1 MGRARSRG
9 DKRHLRTTSGRAQEV
24 AVPYATNAGVRV
36 YYETEGKGPPL
47 VLYTGFTGALQDW
60 RDFGYVDALRHDFRL
75 ILIDPRGH
83 GASDKPHDPAAYEY
97 ELRIA
102 DLTAVLDAEGVE
114 RAHFW
119 GYSMGAAM
127 GFATAVYAPHRLR
140 SLVSGGPATNAMPTD
155 PQAAIQWAAG
165 IRAGGNAAI
174 VTIWASQLGS
184 LPASVRARLLSNDI
198 EALAAHCLLGQPSD
212 LLERL
217 PRITLPTLIYC
228 GNRDEA
234 YAGLQVVTER
244 IPQARFIELKDM
256 NHLQVFGQS
265 SAILPHVRAFLTDA
279 EHRSDTLT

>member
-1 MGRARSRG
+1 V
-9 DKRHLRTTSGRAQEV
+9 QEV

-47 VLYTGFTGALQDW
+47 VLHTGFTGALQDW
-60 RDFGYVDALRHDFRL
+60 RDFGYVDALHDDFRL

-83 GASDKPHDPAAYEY
+83 GARDKPHDPAAYEY
-97 ELRIA
+97 APRIA

-119 GYSMGAAM
+119 GYSMGGAM

-140 SLVSGGPATNAMPTD
+140 SLVSGGPSMNAMPTD

-165 IRAGGNAAI
+165 VRAGGNAAV
-174 VTIWASQLGS
+174 VTIWESELGS

-217 PRITLPTLIYC
+217 SRIALPTLIYC
-228 GNRDEA
+228 GDRDGG
-234 YAGLQVVTER
+234 YAGLEAVTER
-244 IPQARFIELKDM
+244 IPEARFVGLKDM
-256 NHLQVFGQS
+256 NHLQTFRQS
-265 SAILPHVRAFLTDA
+265 DAILPHVRAFLTDV
-279 EHRSDTLT
+279 EHRGGTLT